1 MSAILA
7 IPVLLLNIAGFLI
20 FPAVKYRIQVQKS
33 PLIGF
38 SSLFLVMYFFV
49 IFGIG
54 KIGIYFTIFVNAS
67 LLIYSLFLI
76 IRKNTRPNFFNT
88 LLPLLIIFVIFFLV
102 GIFVRNRFYYGWDE
116 LAFWDAFVRSLFVT
130 GERSTKI
137 VHADYPLGI
146 SLIQYY
152 FVSITKYSQGI
163 IIFGILSVLF
173 SAVLACCPNLT
184 KKNLWTIS
192 IIIIFSVLTLYLCN
206 FEAIAIRV
214 DGLMGIFFAALVF
227 LIITEEKFD
236 RLFSIQL
243 SILLF
248 FFISLKTPCLIFVA
262 ILIFLLFSR
271 KDLFSELRKSRTSES
286 PLKGLFSS
294 SSIRNLLIIIAGPAI
309 AFISWEV
316 RNQIVQPMK
325 IFSTTRFTLQ
335 NIQLLFSPEIAD
347 RERQICLDGLEHIFE
362 INFFNAKIPVYLI
375 AAGLFFLALFI
386 DLLLKT
392 TNSRKFLIT
401 NAILLIGF
409 IGYTFFQFLFAL
421 FIQEPDLGEELNS
434 FDRYIG
440 TYIVAWLLSFFSILL
455 WMIRKS
461 TSIISK
467 QILSIISMVVFFYV
481 LSVAPMKQ
489 IFSPPLQE
497 KTMWVQQKKVY
508 KQFVNTIPKGS
519 IVQTID
525 LESSGLSCLILNN
538 LFVGHSYFI
547 WDPCSNPKDFEI
559 SKEEFADYIDQSEA
573 DYILI
578 EHGNEHFW
586 NEFSEMFDFPWH
598 GQIFKVVGRGDY
610 RRVLP
615 DE

>member
-7 IPVLLLNIAGFLI
+7 IPILLLNVAGFLI
-20 FPAVKYRIQVQKS
+20 FPVVKYRIQVQKT

-38 SSLFLVMYFFV
+38 SGLFLVLYFFV
-49 IFGIG
+49 LFGIG
-54 KIGIYFTIFVNAS
+54 KIGIYFSILFNAT

-76 IRKNTRPNFFNT
+76 LRKNSRPGFANT
-88 LLPLLIIFVIFFLV
+88 LFPLSILFVLLLLLGF
-102 GIFVRNRFYYGWDE
+102 FVRNRFYYGWDE
-116 LAFWDAFVRSLFVT
+116 LAFWDAFIRSLYVT

-137 VHADYPLGI
+137 IHADYPLGI

-173 SAVLACCPNLT
+173 SAVLACCPELT
-184 KKNLWTIS
+184 KKNLWTIF
-192 IIIIFSVLTLYLCN
+192 ITIMFSVLVLYLCN
-206 FEAIAIRV
+206 FEAMAIRV
-214 DGLMGIFFAALVF
+214 DGLMGIFFAALIF
-227 LIITEEKFD
+227 LIVTEEKFD

-243 SILLF
+243 SIFLF

-262 ILIFLLFSR
+262 ILILLLFFR
-271 KDLFSELRKSRTSES
+271 MDLLSELKKSRSSEN
-286 PLKGLFSS
+286 PLKGFFSCS
-294 SSIRNLLIIIAGPAI
+294 PIRNLLIIIVGPAI
-309 AFISWEV
+309 AFISWEI

-325 IFSTTRFTLQ
+325 IFSTTKFTLQ
-335 NIQLLFSPEIAD
+335 NFQLLFSPEIAD

-362 INFFNAKIPVYLI
+362 VNFFNAKIPVYII

-386 DLLLKT
+386 DMLLKT
-392 TNSRKFLIT
+392 TNSRIFLIT
-401 NAILLIGF
+401 NSILLVGF

-421 FIQEPDLGEELNS
+421 FIQEPELGEELNS

-440 TYIVAWLLSFFSILL
+440 TYITAWLLSFFSILL
-455 WMIRKS
+455 WMIRNS
-461 TSIISK
+461 SSIVFK
-467 QILSIISMVVFFYV
+467 RILSIISMVVFFYV

-547 WDPCSNPKDFEI
+547 WDPCSNPIDFEI
-559 SKEEFADYIDQSEA
+559 SKEAFVDYIDQSGA

-578 EHGNEHFW
+578 EHGNAHFW
-586 NEFSEMFDFPWH
+586 KEFSEMFDYPWH

-615 DE
+615 VE

>member
-206 FEAIAIRV
+206 FEA
-214 DGLMGIFFAALVF
+214 
-227 LIITEEKFD
+227 
-236 RLFSIQL
+236 S
-243 SILLF
+243 
-248 FFISLKTPCLIFVA
+248 
-262 ILIFLLFSR
+262 
-271 KDLFSELRKSRTSES
+271 
-286 PLKGLFSS
+286 
-294 SSIRNLLIIIAGPAI
+294 
-309 AFISWEV
+309 
-316 RNQIVQPMK
+316 
-325 IFSTTRFTLQ
+325 
-335 NIQLLFSPEIAD
+335 
-347 RERQICLDGLEHIFE
+347 
-362 INFFNAKIPVYLI
+362 
-375 AAGLFFLALFI
+375 
-386 DLLLKT
+386 
-392 TNSRKFLIT
+392 
-401 NAILLIGF
+401 
-409 IGYTFFQFLFAL
+409 
-421 FIQEPDLGEELNS
+421 
-434 FDRYIG
+434 
-440 TYIVAWLLSFFSILL
+440 
-455 WMIRKS
+455 
-461 TSIISK
+461 
-467 QILSIISMVVFFYV
+467 
-481 LSVAPMKQ
+481 
-489 IFSPPLQE
+489 
-497 KTMWVQQKKVY
+497 
-508 KQFVNTIPKGS
+508 
-519 IVQTID
+519 
-525 LESSGLSCLILNN
+525 
-538 LFVGHSYFI
+538 
-547 WDPCSNPKDFEI
+547 DPC
-559 SKEEFADYIDQSEA
+559 
-573 DYILI
+573 
-578 EHGNEHFW
+578 
-586 NEFSEMFDFPWH
+586 
-598 GQIFKVVGRGDY
+598 
-610 RRVLP
+610 
-615 DE
+615 